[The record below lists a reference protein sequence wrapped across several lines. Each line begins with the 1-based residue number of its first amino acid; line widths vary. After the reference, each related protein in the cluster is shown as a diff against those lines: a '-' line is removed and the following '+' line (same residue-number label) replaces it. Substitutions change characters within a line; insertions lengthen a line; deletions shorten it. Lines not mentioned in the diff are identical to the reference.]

1 MTGQVEIRAKNDLNE
16 IERVSQ
22 FATEFGERVGLPDR
36 IIFAMNLALEEIL
49 VNIINYG
56 YEDGDVHD
64 VCVRLV
70 INAQGALVIE
80 VEDDARP
87 FDPTRAPDVDL
98 EQSLEDRNIGGLGIH
113 LVRTLFDDFEY
124 HRREPRGNLL
134 ILKKRDPGLSQSS
147 E

>member
-1 MTGQVEIRAKNDLNE
+1 MTGQMEIRAKNDLSE

-22 FATEFGERVGLPDR
+22 FATEFGERVGLPER

-56 YEDGDVHD
+56 YEDGGVHD
-64 VCVRLV
+64 IRVRLA
-70 INAQGALVIE
+70 IDGAGALVIE

-87 FDPTRAPDVDL
+87 FDPTSMPDVDL

-124 HRREPRGNLL
+124 HRREPHGNLL
-134 ILKKRDPGLSQSS
+134 VLKKREPGATQPDV
-147 E
+147 